1 MAYSVRRPF
10 VMHFRL
16 ASILALSAALL
27 TGVDARTWKS
37 ADGAKSFE
45 GEFVKRE
52 LNSITINKAGEEVT
66 IDLGKLHEDD
76 KKWVELNHPIAIA
89 ADPEVDPNAVFDTLT
104 FADNRETALK
114 KLKESKVVEMT
125 MDEAFI
131 GRSGL
136 NGIFRTRKKIGK
148 VTASLYFDW
157 TDAGKLK
164 ELTLQT
170 DKIPAD
176 SYESDF
182 GPSWSAL
189 IKLMSSIYG
198 TASTEGPMPSM
209 QSIPDGSFLPSH
221 FWKLENGC
229 SALLGT
235 AREGKQYQLVVRF
248 TEKKVEAVEIP

>member
-1 MAYSVRRPF
+1 MT
-10 VMHFRL
+10 FRHAMFRYL
-16 ASILALSAALL
+16 FPAVVLFASLL
-27 TGVDARTWKS
+27 TSVDARTWKS
-37 ADGAKSFE
+37 VDATKSFE

-52 LNSITINKAGEEVT
+52 LNSITIRKAGEEVT
-66 IDLGKLHEDD
+66 IDINKLHDDD
-76 KKWVELNHPIAIA
+76 KKWIELNHPIA

-104 FADNRETALK
+104 FADNRETALQ

-125 MDEAFI
+125 VDETFI

-157 TDAGKLK
+157 TEAGNLK

-189 IKLMSSIYG
+189 IKLMSTIYG
-198 TASTEGPMPSM
+198 KASTEGPMPSM
-209 QSIPDGSFLPSH
+209 HSIPDGSFMPSH
-221 FWKLENGC
+221 LWKLNNGC

-248 TEKKVEAVEIP
+248 TEKKIEAVEIP

>member
-1 MAYSVRRPF
+1 M
-10 VMHFRL
+10 FRYL
-16 ASILALSAALL
+16 FPAIVLSAALL
-27 TGVDARTWKS
+27 TVVDARTWKS
-37 ADGAKSFE
+37 SDGAKSFE

-52 LNSITINKAGEEVT
+52 LNSITIKKAGEEVT

-76 KKWVELNHPIAIA
+76 RKWIELNHPIA

-104 FADNRETALK
+104 FADTRETALK

-125 MDEAFI
+125 LDETFI

-136 NGIFRTRKKIGK
+136 NGVFRTRKKIGK

-157 TDAGKLK
+157 TEAGKLK

-170 DKIPAD
+170 DTIPAD

-189 IKLMSSIYG
+189 TKLMGSIYG
-198 TASTEGPMPSM
+198 KPTQEGPMPSM

-221 FWKLENGC
+221 LWKLDNGC

-235 AREGKQYQLVVRF
+235 ARDGKQYQLVVRF
-248 TEKKVEAVEIP
+248 TEKRVAAVEIP